1 MLICAAKELGELNP
15 SLYKST
21 SMDSQDFSPTTEE
34 FAGKVYIKVIT
45 TSCNA
50 LVSSGGCTG
59 LVHLQLIS

>member
-50 LVSSGGCTG
+50 LVSSDGWTG